1 MNKKPEA
8 LIIPRLR
15 VLATRLEA
23 TATLARFCCW
33 GRKRTGENTIL
44 HYNANM
50 ATLAQ
55 LEHDVLQLP
64 EDQRVA
70 LVHRVLEG
78 SDSSGGSEV
87 EALWNDEIVRRLD
100 LLDKGQTKRIPISEV
115 FRELDQKLA

>member
-1 MNKKPEA
+1 
-8 LIIPRLR
+8 
-15 VLATRLEA
+15 
-23 TATLARFCCW
+23 
-33 GRKRTGENTIL
+33 
-44 HYNANM
+44 M
-50 ATLAQ
+50 ATLDQ

-78 SDSSGGSEV
+78 SGSSGGSEA

-115 FRELDQKLA
+115 FRELDQKLS